1 MKTIILKVAGVAS
14 VLALAF
20 SGFLYL
26 GYTHFPDSDLY
37 FSTLTG
43 EPCYDQPGPSEN
55 PVCQYATPWQAF
67 KHNWLGSYQ

>member
-20 SGFLYL
+20 SGFLYY

-37 FSTLTG
+37 LSTLTG
-43 EPCYDQPGPSEN
+43 EPCYNQPDN
-55 PVCQYATPWQAF
+55 PVCQNATPWQAF
-67 KHNWLGSYQ
+67 KHDWLGAYQ